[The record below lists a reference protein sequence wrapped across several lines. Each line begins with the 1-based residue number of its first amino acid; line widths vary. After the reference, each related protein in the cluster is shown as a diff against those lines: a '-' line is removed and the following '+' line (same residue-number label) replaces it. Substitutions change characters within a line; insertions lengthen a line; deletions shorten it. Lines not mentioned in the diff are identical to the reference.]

1 MCTWIFELTEFN
13 TLGLSQPLLRALSD
27 ENYVEA
33 TPIQSKVVPAMLA
46 GRDILGTA
54 QTGTGKTAAF
64 VLPLLHRIHADAMRP
79 EPKGC
84 SALIL
89 APTRELA
96 NQIADSVRTYGRY
109 TRPSVAI
116 VIGGAK
122 AGQQVRA
129 MAKGVD
135 ILVAT
140 PGRLLDLMGS
150 GAIRIGATS
159 SVVLDEADQMLDLGF
174 MPAIRRILAALPKDR
189 QTVLLSAT
197 MPKQIRALANDFLT
211 APESIAVAPVSRPIE
226 RIDQSVIH
234 IDRGGKTGQLV
245 ALMRGEG
252 VDRAIIFTR
261 TKRGADKVC
270 KTLQTAGIEAS
281 AIHGN
286 KSQNQR
292 ERTLKAFR
300 SGHVRAL
307 VATDI
312 AARGIDIDDVSHV
325 INFELPN
332 VPESYVHRIGR
343 TARAGRTGVAVSLCD
358 ASERP
363 YLKDIEKLI
372 GSPVPVRQREARPD
386 DLPTPAAV
394 AEAEREE
401 RQQRPQRPQSR
412 PQSHSQSRKP
422 NRKPRPSDSGR
433 DPGRGPRRDRK
444 ADEAGLKQLLAEADS
459 APKRRRPRRRR
470 KNNSGHAA
478 S

>member
-46 GRDILGTA
+46 GHDILGTA

-96 NQIADSVRTYGRY
+96 NQIAESVRTYGRY

-211 APESIAVAPVSRPIE
+211 NPESIAVAPVSRPIE

-372 GSPVPVRQREARPD
+372 GSPVPVRQREVRPD

-412 PQSHSQSRKP
+412 PQSHAQSRKP
-422 NRKPRPSDSGR
+422 NRKPRPGDNA
-433 DPGRGPRRDRK
+433 RGPRRDRK
-444 ADEAGLKQLLAEADS
+444 ADEAGLKQLLADAES

-470 KNNSGHAA
+470 NKAA
-478 S
+478 RPAQ